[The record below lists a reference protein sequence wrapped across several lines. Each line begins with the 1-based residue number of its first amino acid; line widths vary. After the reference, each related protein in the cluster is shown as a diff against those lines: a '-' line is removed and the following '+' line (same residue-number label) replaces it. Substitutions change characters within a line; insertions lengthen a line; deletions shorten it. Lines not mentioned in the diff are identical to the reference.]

1 MTGIYFPYFQP
12 IVNLNDGKILSY
24 EALARTK
31 QDDKIVSAGNIFHSN
46 QYTTDQIIE
55 IDRHIRR
62 TALEHL
68 SHNPQVNILSLN
80 ISPLWIDRLA
90 ENEIIP
96 TLRMLDELAID
107 PQKVVIE
114 ITELAGELE
123 KLKRIAKEYQSHGIK
138 IAVDDFGAGAS
149 QMDRILALEPE
160 VIKLDMHIL
169 KAAAKGNAEASIAL
183 SFANL
188 AQRSDSVMV
197 CEGVE
202 TEEEF
207 HFSIEC
213 GADCIQGWLFEPA
226 LANFIDA
233 DSTVE
238 KTMRLKRSYLE
249 RKSSRYIDAK
259 IHQNTFS
266 DYVKKSAYH
275 IKNYGCESLIVQTDY
290 VQRMHRLGL
299 MRYYICDANATQ
311 ISPNYTV
318 SHSGVSID
326 TDMLNCNWSHKPF
339 FALIIALRQSSG
351 AQVLVSEPYLD
362 RRAAELCRTFAI
374 FITEH
379 KILLMDV
386 LTEDM
391 ILFNKEHENVA
402 LLNPVFTTMPV

>member
-202 TEEEF
+202 NEEEF

-249 RKSSRYIDAK
+249 RKSILITSASSAK
-259 IHQNTFS
+259 IPTN
-266 DYVKKSAYH
+266 
-275 IKNYGCESLIVQTDY
+275 
-290 VQRMHRLGL
+290 
-299 MRYYICDANATQ
+299 
-311 ISPNYTV
+311 
-318 SHSGVSID
+318 
-326 TDMLNCNWSHKPF
+326 
-339 FALIIALRQSSG
+339 
-351 AQVLVSEPYLD
+351 
-362 RRAAELCRTFAI
+362 
-374 FITEH
+374 
-379 KILLMDV
+379 
-386 LTEDM
+386 
-391 ILFNKEHENVA
+391 
-402 LLNPVFTTMPV
+402 